1 MHLSSAF
8 PSGLLTYILQ
18 WSLLF
23 WTLWSFSCGRLTTV
37 GSLVDMA
44 GPQSGWLLCLA
55 LGGPGCVMR
64 WLITKPQGSQG

>member
-37 GSLVDMA
+37 GSPVGMA
-44 GPQSGWLLCLA
+44 DPWSSWLPGSALC
-55 LGGPGCVMR
+55 GDYWPMV
-64 WLITKPQGSQG
+64 GSAVS